1 MSFAPEILEF
11 ENRDENPLQLQHNPN
26 DGLISPL
33 ARE

>member
-1 MSFAPEILEF
+1 MSFAQEIPEF
-11 ENRDENPLQLQHNPN
+11 ENRDENPLQLQQNPN